1 MMGLFAEL
9 GHAWISID
17 NSLYLWDY
25 SHPNPE
31 LIGFEEQPNSITAVK
46 LVSPRPGVFVSS
58 INYLLVVATTS
69 EIFLIGLSCKPNTAG
84 SKIVTLYQTR
94 MSLSIKGMD
103 VNVIE
108 GSMASGRI
116 FFSGKH
122 AHDVYEILYQVL
134 PVLGYCGVLADC

>member
-1 MMGLFAEL
+1 MMGLFAEI

-25 SHPNPE
+25 SHPIPE

-46 LVSPRPGVFVSS
+46 LVAPRTGVFVSS

-69 EIFLIGLSCKPNTAG
+69 EIFLIGLSCQPNPAG
-84 SKIVTLYQTR
+84 GKSVTLYQTR

-103 VNVIE
+103 VNVTE
-108 GSMASGRI
+108 GSMASGRF
-116 FFSGKH
+116 FFSGRH
-122 AHDVYEILYQVL
+122 AHDV
-134 PVLGYCGVLADC
+134 